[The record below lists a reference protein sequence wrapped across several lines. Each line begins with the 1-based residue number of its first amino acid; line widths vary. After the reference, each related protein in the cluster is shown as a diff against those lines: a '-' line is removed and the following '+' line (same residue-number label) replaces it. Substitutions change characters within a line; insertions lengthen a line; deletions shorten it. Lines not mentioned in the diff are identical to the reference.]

1 MRSTIVLLVIF
12 LFGPTPFAGAE
23 IWACKKGNGGE
34 IYSDHS
40 LGGQCRKLEKL
51 PQLIPAPVMP
61 PPSSGE
67 EAGTEVLQPRP
78 VEPEQAPMAG
88 GGRKIDP
95 PSYDLVTIHDVK
107 ATPNYNGALGT
118 AVYQADMRLINEDA
132 DWTAAEVCV
141 EVHFHDPPK
150 IFIDV
155 QQARCLEDLKSLEDR
170 AFTVVYIG
178 TIPAKASP
186 IEADVHVSSVKWVK

>member
-1 MRSTIVLLVIF
+1 MRSIMVLLVIF
-12 LFGPTPFAGAE
+12 LFGPAPFAKAE

-34 IYSDHS
+34 IYSDRS
-40 LGGQCRKLEKL
+40 LGGNCRKLEKL
-51 PQLIPAPVMP
+51 PQLIPAPVTP
-61 PPSSGE
+61 APSSRE
-67 EAGTEVLQPRP
+67 ETGTEIVQPRP
-78 VEPEQAPMAG
+78 AEPEQTPVAG

-107 ATPNYNGALGT
+107 ATPNYNSALGT

-155 QQARCLEDLKSLEDR
+155 QQARCLEGLKSLEDR

-178 TIPAKASP
+178 TIPAKVSA
-186 IEADVHVSSVKWVK
+186 IEAEVHVSSVKWIK

>member
-1 MRSTIVLLVIF
+1 MRSIIVLLVIF
-12 LFGPTPFAGAE
+12 LLGQAPFAGAE
-23 IWACKKGNGGE
+23 IWACKKGDGGE

-40 LGGQCRKLEKL
+40 LGGNCRKLEKL
-51 PQLIPAPVMP
+51 PELIPAPVTP
-61 PPSSGE
+61 VPKSWE
-67 EAGTEVLQPRP
+67 EVGTGILQPRP
-78 VEPEQAPMAG
+78 AEPEQTPVAG

-95 PSYDLVTIHDVK
+95 PSYDMITIHDVK

-118 AVYQADMRLINEDA
+118 AVYQADMRLMNEDP

-141 EVHFHDPPK
+141 EVHFRDPPK

-155 QQARCLEDLKSLEDR
+155 QQARCLEGLKSLEDR

-178 TIPAKASP
+178 TIPAKVSP
-186 IEADVHVSSVKWVK
+186 VEADVRVSSVKWVK